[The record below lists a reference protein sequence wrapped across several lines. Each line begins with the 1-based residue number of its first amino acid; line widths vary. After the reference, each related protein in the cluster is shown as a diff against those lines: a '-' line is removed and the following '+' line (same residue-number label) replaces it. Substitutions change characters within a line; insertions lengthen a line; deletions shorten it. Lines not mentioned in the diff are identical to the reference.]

1 MAQESGS
8 KNQPFVKPVGRW
20 AIAVV
25 VAGALATSGVT
36 VYNLYALREAAQ
48 QPVPAV
54 EPSTPPKLAVTAL
67 GRLEPQGEVIKLS
80 APMSVQGA
88 ARVDQLLVGEGDKVT
103 KGQVVA
109 ILDNRDRLQAAL
121 DKAKQQVKVAQA
133 DLNKV
138 KAGAQTGEITAQKA
152 AIARTQEELRGRIAS
167 QQATVARLE
176 AELQGEKNASV
187 AKIAR
192 LTAQMDNAKKEFER
206 YEQLY
211 QQGAVGA
218 SLFDTKRLEVETAL
232 RQLNETQ
239 ATANQ
244 KVATLEQQINE
255 AKATAKETI
264 ATLEQQINEA
274 KATLEKIAEIR
285 PVDVQAAQAEI
296 ENAIASVKQAQA
308 DLESAYVRVPVAGQV
323 LKVHTRPGETIGN
336 NGIVEIG
343 QTDLMVAVA
352 EIYESDIGKVRLGQ
366 QATINSEGN
375 AFADELKGTV
385 NQIGLQI
392 GKKDILNTDPAADV
406 DARVVEVKIRLNA
419 ESSRR
424 VAGLTNSK
432 VTVKIHI

>member
-8 KNQPFVKPVGRW
+8 KNQPLVKPIGRW

-25 VAGALATSGVT
+25 VAGALATSGVA

-48 QPVPAV
+48 QPVPAA
-54 EPSTPPKLAVTAL
+54 EPPTPANVAVTAL

-80 APMSVQGA
+80 APMSIQGA
-88 ARVDQLLVGEGDKVT
+88 ARVDQLLVSEGDKVT
-103 KGQVVA
+103 KDQVVA

-138 KAGAQTGEITAQKA
+138 KAGAQAGEITAQKA
-152 AIARTQEELRGRIAS
+152 AIARTQEELRGRIAT
-167 QQATVARLE
+167 QQATIARLE

-192 LTAQMDNAKKEFER
+192 LTAQMDNAKKEFDR

-264 ATLEQQINEA
+264 GTLQQQINEA
-274 KATLEKIAEIR
+274 KATLEKIAEVR

-308 DLESAYVRVPVAGQV
+308 DLESAYVRVPVPGQV

-343 QTDLMVAVA
+343 QTESMIAVA

-366 QATINSEGN
+366 QATISSEGN

-419 ESSRR
+419 DSSRR
-424 VAGLTNSK
+424 VSGLTNSK
-432 VTVKIHI
+432 VTIKIHI